1 MKEDILEGQVTQQLL
16 SKEDHPSNPEED
28 DIVTSLQKRA
38 REESSQ
44 VICVVGQPSTEKGK
58 RPEENQVSRTSGS
71 CSSSTSASGTLNLAA
86 ALLFASAS
94 LRPETQYASS
104 VESAFAFPLMVT
116 W

>member
-1 MKEDILEGQVTQQLL
+1 MHLATQKKMISWPVSRREPGKKAARSSVLL
-16 SKEDHPSNPEED
+16 
-28 DIVTSLQKRA
+28 
-38 REESSQ
+38 
-44 VICVVGQPSTEKGK
+44 GQPSTEKGK